1 MSDKA
6 FVDSNLWL
14 YAFALRPGE
23 EARHERAKALIEA
36 PVLYTISEQVIAE
49 VSNNLLKKAQMQEDR
64 LLAIIESFYVRCQVV
79 APDIAMHRA
88 AGLLR
93 QTYRFSFWDSLIV
106 AAALETGCSI
116 LYSEDM
122 QHGLQID
129 SRLTIL
135 NPLLA

>member
-1 MSDKA
+1 MSVKA

-14 YAFALRPGE
+14 YAFALRPRE
-23 EARHERAKALIEA
+23 ELRHERAKTLIEA
-36 PVLYTISEQVIAE
+36 PVRYTISEQVIAE

-64 LLAIIESFYVRCQVV
+64 LLTIVESFYVRCQVV
-79 APDIAMHRA
+79 APSIAMHRA

-93 QTYRFSFWDSLIV
+93 QAYRFSYWDSLIV

-122 QHGLQID
+122 QHSLEID
-129 SRLTIL
+129 NRLTIL
-135 NPLLA
+135 NPLIA

>member
-23 EARHERAKALIEA
+23 EVRHERAKALIKA

-49 VSNNLLKKAQMQEDR
+49 VSNNLLKKAQMREDR

-79 APDIAMHRA
+79 APDIATHRA
-88 AGLLR
+88 AGRLR
-93 QTYRFSFWDSLIV
+93 QAYRFSYWDSLIV
-106 AAALETGCSI
+106 AVALEAGCSI

-122 QHGLQID
+122 QHSLEID

-135 NPLLA
+135 NPLIA